1 MNQLPPLCALFFA
14 LCLLPASAIIDTNGN
29 GYSDVAPQHLHMK
42 SEMIWLNG
50 KSDPKRFEE
59 GNYNTMKNKEAF
71 YAPLQ

>member
-1 MNQLPPLCALFFA
+1 MSLGSDQARATLGVTAHEVGHAFGL
-14 LCLLPASAIIDTNGN
+14 D
-29 GYSDVAPQHLHMK
+29 DVAPQHLLMK

>member
-1 MNQLPPLCALFFA
+1 VTAHEVGHAFGL
-14 LCLLPASAIIDTNGN
+14 D
-29 GYSDVAPQHLHMK
+29 DVAPQHLLMK